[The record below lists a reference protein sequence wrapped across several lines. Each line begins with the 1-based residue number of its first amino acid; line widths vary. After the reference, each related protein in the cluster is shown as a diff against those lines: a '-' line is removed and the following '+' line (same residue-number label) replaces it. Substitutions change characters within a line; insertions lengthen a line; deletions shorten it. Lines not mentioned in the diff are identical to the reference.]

1 MKTDLST
8 THHTSMSYNAV
19 SAETHEYSSRSDE
32 NYEKVAKKTMRKT
45 LFWLLI
51 FLGVMVTFRC
61 CKGGRTVM
69 VLRRGDS
76 YIDQVEVI
84 KNEFCFL
91 FRIKIDCDIYNVFGH
106 RDTYDVLIFKD
117 GRLEY
122 IGNDVN
128 GRVVCGKFLEK
139 DSGRVYRINHRQY
152 MNPLTHAR
160 LLVGRLGESK
170 GHICVPPAVEGG
182 GAHKYDWWLTSALI
196 IGKTFGW
203 LAGGKTRPHN
213 SLTSML
219 GFDYGRISIDARK
232 KDVIGSLGHP
242 VYVDTESGVEY
253 YGRFEFLD
261 NENQLIGIAYSNG
274 VVNAVFSDKMLD
286 PRIIYKCTGLDYM
299 ESERETSDSFVSC
312 PD

>member
-91 FRIKIDCDIYNVFGH
+91 FRIKIDCDI
-106 RDTYDVLIFKD
+106 
-117 GRLEY
+117 
-122 IGNDVN
+122 
-128 GRVVCGKFLEK
+128 
-139 DSGRVYRINHRQY
+139 
-152 MNPLTHAR
+152 
-160 LLVGRLGESK
+160 
-170 GHICVPPAVEGG
+170 
-182 GAHKYDWWLTSALI
+182 
-196 IGKTFGW
+196 
-203 LAGGKTRPHN
+203 
-213 SLTSML
+213 
-219 GFDYGRISIDARK
+219 
-232 KDVIGSLGHP
+232 
-242 VYVDTESGVEY
+242 
-253 YGRFEFLD
+253 
-261 NENQLIGIAYSNG
+261 
-274 VVNAVFSDKMLD
+274 
-286 PRIIYKCTGLDYM
+286 
-299 ESERETSDSFVSC
+299 
-312 PD
+312 

>member
-1 MKTDLST
+1 
-8 THHTSMSYNAV
+8 
-19 SAETHEYSSRSDE
+19 
-32 NYEKVAKKTMRKT
+32 MRKT

-61 CKGGRTVM
+61 CKSERTNV
-69 VLRRGDS
+69 VLCYGDS
-76 YIDQVEVI
+76 YADRVEVL

-106 RDTYDVLIFKD
+106 RDTSDVLIFKD

-122 IGNDVN
+122 IGKDVN
-128 GRVVCGKFLEK
+128 GPVVCDKYMEK
-139 DSGRVYRINHRQY
+139 DSGKVWRICYQQY

-170 GHICVPPAVEGG
+170 GHICVPSMVEGG
-182 GAHKYDWWLTSALI
+182 GAYKYDRWLTFALIIGKTFGI

-203 LAGGKTRPHN
+203 LAGGKTRPRN

-219 GFDYGRISIDARK
+219 GFDYGRISIDAWK

-261 NENQLIGIAYSNG
+261 NDRQLLGIAYSNG
-274 VVNAVFSDKMLD
+274 VVNAVFSDRMLD
-286 PRIIYKCTGLDYM
+286 PRIIYKCAGLNYV
-299 ESERETSDSFVSC
+299 EREGADSSESST
-312 PD
+312 D

>member
-1 MKTDLST
+1 
-8 THHTSMSYNAV
+8 
-19 SAETHEYSSRSDE
+19 
-32 NYEKVAKKTMRKT
+32 MRKT
-45 LFWLLI
+45 LFWMFI
-51 FLGVMVTFRC
+51 SFGVMVIFLC
-61 CKGGRTVM
+61 CKSERTNV
-69 VLRRGDS
+69 VLCYGDR
-76 YIDQVEVI
+76 YADRVEVLE
-84 KNEFCFL
+84 NEFCFL
-91 FRIKIDCDIYNVFGH
+91 FRIKIDCDIYSGFGH

-170 GHICVPPAVEGG
+170 GHICVPSAVE

-196 IGKTFGW
+196 IGKTFGIIGKTFGW
-203 LAGGKTRPHN
+203 LAGGKTQPRN

-219 GFDYGRISIDARK
+219 GFDYGRISIDALE
-232 KDVIGSLGHP
+232 KDVIDSLGHP

-261 NENQLIGIAYSNG
+261 NENQLLGIAYSNG
-274 VVNAVFSDKMLD
+274 VVNAVFSDRMLD
-286 PRIIYKCTGLDYM
+286 PRIIYKCAGLNYVERDGADSS
-299 ESERETSDSFVSC
+299 ESSTD
-312 PD
+312 

>member
-1 MKTDLST
+1 
-8 THHTSMSYNAV
+8 
-19 SAETHEYSSRSDE
+19 
-32 NYEKVAKKTMRKT
+32 MRKT
-45 LFWLLI
+45 LFWMFI
-51 FLGVMVTFRC
+51 SFGVMVIFLC
-61 CKGGRTVM
+61 CKSERTNV
-69 VLRRGDS
+69 VLCYGDR
-76 YIDQVEVI
+76 YADRVEVLE
-84 KNEFCFL
+84 NEFCFL
-91 FRIKIDCDIYNVFGH
+91 FRIKIDCDIYSGFGH
-106 RDTYDVLIFKD
+106 RDTDDVLIFKD

-128 GRVVCGKFLEK
+128 GRVVSGKFLEK

-170 GHICVPPAVEGG
+170 GHICVPSAVEGG

-196 IGKTFGW
+196 IGKTFGIIGKTFGW
-203 LAGGKTRPHN
+203 LAGGKTRSRN

-261 NENQLIGIAYSNG
+261 NENQLLGIAYSNG
-274 VVNAVFSDKMLD
+274 VVNAVFSDRMLD
-286 PRIIYKCTGLDYM
+286 PRIIYKCAGLNYV
-299 ESERETSDSFVSC
+299 EREGADSSESST
-312 PD
+312 D